1 MPERYR
7 GDALITLLGQLI
19 IDGIVTGLV
28 YVILAVGLVLILS
41 VSRIFFIAYGQFYML
56 GAYIVWGSL
65 TLLKV
70 PYFVGLLTAIASTTL
85 LGLLCYQFIF
95 RYIQYRGSFLA
106 NIVAAV
112 GLMMIM
118 GQAGLLIFGTIA
130 RSVPPVFPGIF
141 SIANIS
147 IPVEKLVLVILTV
160 CIALIA
166 FFIYEK
172 MKLGRAMRAVSLH
185 PEAATLQGV
194 KTNRIYLATMG
205 FGCALAGFGGGVMA
219 PVYVIYPEMGT
230 NIILSVLLV
239 IMLGGQGSMLGAVL
253 GGLVLG
259 ITLVFGQYFL
269 GGLAQIFL
277 FVVIGIIL
285 FFRPGGLLGHAEFEI

>member
-1 MPERYR
+1 M
-7 GDALITLLGQLI
+7 LTLLGQLI

-65 TLLKV
+65 AFLKF
-70 PYFVGLLTAIASTTL
+70 PYFLGLLMAVVATTL
-85 LGLLCYQFIF
+85 LGLLCYHFIF
-95 RYIQYRGSFLA
+95 RYLQHGKQFLP
-106 NIVAAV
+106 NIVAAI

-118 GQAGLLIFGTIA
+118 GQAGLLIFGTIG
-130 RSVPPVFPGIF
+130 RSVPPVFPGIL
-141 SIANIS
+141 SVGKIS
-147 IPVEKLVLVILTV
+147 IPVEKLVLVILTLF
-160 CIALIA
+160 IAVAA
-166 FFIYEK
+166 FFVYEK
-172 MKLGRAMRAVSLH
+172 LKIGRAMRAVSLN

-194 KTNRIYLATMG
+194 KTNRVYLATLG

-219 PVYVIYPEMGT
+219 PVYVIYPEMGS

-239 IMLGGQGSMLGAVL
+239 IMLGGMGSMIGAVL

-269 GGLAQIFL
+269 GSMAQIFL
-277 FVVIGIIL
+277 FVVIGIII
-285 FFRPGGLLGHAEFEI
+285 FFRPGGLLGSAGLEI

>member
-1 MPERYR
+1 M
-7 GDALITLLGQLI
+7 ITLLGQLI

-65 TLLKV
+65 TRWDI
-70 PYFVGLLTAIASTTL
+70 PYFLGLLMAIIATAL
-85 LGLLCYQFIF
+85 LGMLCYQFIF
-95 RYIQYRGSFLA
+95 RYVQYRGGFLS
-106 NIVAAV
+106 NIVAAI

-130 RSVPPVFPGIF
+130 RSVPPVFPGII
-141 SIANIS
+141 SLAGIS
-147 IPVEKLVLVILTV
+147 IPVEKLVLVILTLI
-160 CIALIA
+160 IATAA
-166 FFIYEK
+166 FFVYEK
-172 MKLGRAMRAVSLH
+172 MKVGRAMRAVSLN
-185 PEAATLQGV
+185 PEAATMQGV
-194 KTNRIYLATMG
+194 KPNLVYLATMG

-219 PVYVIYPEMGT
+219 PVYVIYPEMGS

-239 IMLGGQGSMLGAVL
+239 IMLGGMDSMLGAVF

-269 GGLAQIFL
+269 GNLAQIFL

-285 FFRPGGLLGHAEFEI
+285 FFRPGGLLGKAELEI

>member
-1 MPERYR
+1 MV
-7 GDALITLLGQLI
+7 TLLGQLI

-65 TLLKV
+65 TMWKI
-70 PYFVGLLTAIASTTL
+70 PYFLGLLMAVLATAL

-95 RYIQYRGSFLA
+95 RYIHYRGGQFLS
-106 NIVAAV
+106 NIVAAI

-130 RSVPPVFPGIF
+130 RSVPPVFPGII
-141 SIANIS
+141 SVAGIS
-147 IPVEKLVLVILTV
+147 IPVEKLVLVILTLM
-160 CIALIA
+160 ISILA
-166 FFIYEK
+166 FFVYEK
-172 MKLGRAMRAVSLH
+172 MKMGRAMRAVSLNQ
-185 PEAATLQGV
+185 EAATLQGV
-194 KTNRIYLATMG
+194 RPNMVYLATMG

-219 PVYVIYPEMGT
+219 PVYVIYPEMGS

-239 IMLGGQGSMLGAVL
+239 IMLGGTDSMLGAVL

-269 GGLAQIFL
+269 GSLAQIFL

-285 FFRPGGLLGHAEFEI
+285 FFRPGGLLGKAELEV

>member
-1 MPERYR
+1 MV
-7 GDALITLLGQLI
+7 TLVGQLI

-65 TLLKV
+65 TLWKI
-70 PYFVGLLTAIASTTL
+70 PYFLGLLMAVLATAI

-95 RYIQYRGSFLA
+95 RYVQYRGGQFLS
-106 NIVAAV
+106 NIVAAI

-130 RSVPPVFPGIF
+130 RSVPPVFPGII
-141 SIANIS
+141 SVAGVS
-147 IPVEKLVLVILTV
+147 IPVEKLVLVVLTIM
-160 CIALIA
+160 IAVAA
-166 FFIYEK
+166 FLVYEK
-172 MKLGRAMRAVSLH
+172 MKIGRAMRAVSLNS
-185 PEAATLQGV
+185 EAATLQGV
-194 KTNRIYLATMG
+194 KPNRVYLATMG

-219 PVYVIYPEMGT
+219 PVYVIYPEMGS

-239 IMLGGQGSMLGAVL
+239 IMLGGMDSMLGAVF

-269 GGLAQIFL
+269 GSLAQIFL
-277 FVVIGIIL
+277 FLVIGVIL
-285 FFRPGGLLGHAEFEI
+285 FFRPGGLLGKAELEV

>member
-1 MPERYR
+1 
-7 GDALITLLGQLI
+7 LITLLGQLI

-65 TLLKV
+65 ALLRI
-70 PYFVGLLTAIASTTL
+70 PYFIGLLMAVIATSI

-95 RYIQYRGSFLA
+95 RYIQYRGGQFLA
-106 NIVAAV
+106 NIVAAI

-118 GQAGLLIFGTIA
+118 GQGGLLVFGTIA
-130 RSVPPVFPGIF
+130 RSVPPIFPGIL

-147 IPVEKLVLVILTV
+147 IPIEKLVLVILTLV
-160 CIALIA
+160 IAIAA

-172 MKLGRAMRAVSLH
+172 MKIGRAMRAVSLN

-194 KTNRIYLATMG
+194 KTSMVYLATMG

-219 PVYVIYPEMGT
+219 PVYVIYPEMGS

-239 IMLGGQGSMLGAVL
+239 IMLGGMGSMLGAVL

-269 GGLAQIFL
+269 GSMAQIFL
-277 FVVIGIIL
+277 FIVIGIII
-285 FFRPGGLLGHAEFEI
+285 FFRPGGLLGKAELEV

>member
-1 MPERYR
+1 
-7 GDALITLLGQLI
+7 LGQLI

-65 TLLKV
+65 ALLKV
-70 PYFVGLLTAIASTTL
+70 PYFMGLLMAVMATTV

-95 RYIQYRGSFLA
+95 RYLQVGRQFLA
-106 NIVAAV
+106 NIVAAI

-118 GQAGLLIFGTIA
+118 GQAGLLIFGTIG
-130 RSVPPVFPGIF
+130 RSVPSIFPGIL
-141 SIANIS
+141 SIGHMS
-147 IPVEKLVLVILTV
+147 IPVEKLVLVILTLF
-160 CIALIA
+160 IAIA
-166 FFIYEK
+166 AFYVYEK
-172 MKLGRAMRAVSLH
+172 LKIGRAMRAVSLN

-194 KTNRIYLATMG
+194 KTNRVYLATMG

-219 PVYVIYPEMGT
+219 PVYVIYPEMGS

-239 IMLGGQGSMLGAVL
+239 IMLGGMNSMIGAVL

-269 GGLAQIFL
+269 GSMAQIFL
-277 FVVIGIIL
+277 FVVIGIII
-285 FFRPGGLLGHAEFEI
+285 FFRPGGLLGSTGLEI

>member
-1 MPERYR
+1 MGSLKEYF
-7 GDALITLLGQLI
+7 LITLLGQLI

-65 TLLKV
+65 TRWEI
-70 PYFVGLLTAIASTTL
+70 PYFLGLLLAIIATAI
-85 LGLLCYQFIF
+85 LGMLCYQFIF
-95 RYIQYRGSFLA
+95 RYVQYRGGFLS
-106 NIVAAV
+106 NIVAAI

-130 RSVPPVFPGIF
+130 RSVPPVFPGII
-141 SIANIS
+141 SVAGIS
-147 IPVEKLVLVILTV
+147 IPVEKLVLVILTLI
-160 CIALIA
+160 IAIAA
-166 FFIYEK
+166 FFVYEK
-172 MKLGRAMRAVSLH
+172 MKVGRAMRAVSLN
-185 PEAATLQGV
+185 PEAATMQGV
-194 KTNRIYLATMG
+194 KPNLVYLATMG

-219 PVYVIYPEMGT
+219 PVYVIYPEMGS

-239 IMLGGQGSMLGAVL
+239 IMLGGMDSMLGAVL

-269 GGLAQIFL
+269 GSLAQIFL
-277 FVVIGIIL
+277 FVVIGVIL
-285 FFRPGGLLGHAEFEI
+285 FFRPGGLLGKAELEV

>member
-1 MPERYR
+1 
-7 GDALITLLGQLI
+7 LITLFGQLI

-65 TLLKV
+65 ALLRI
-70 PYFVGLLTAIASTTL
+70 PYFIGLLMAVIATSI

-95 RYIQYRGSFLA
+95 RYIQYRGGQFLA
-106 NIVAAV
+106 NIVAAI

-118 GQAGLLIFGTIA
+118 GQGGLLVFGTIA
-130 RSVPPVFPGIF
+130 RSVPPIFPGIL

-147 IPVEKLVLVILTV
+147 IPIEKLVLVILTLV
-160 CIALIA
+160 IAIAA

-172 MKLGRAMRAVSLH
+172 MKIGRAMRAVSLN

-194 KTNRIYLATMG
+194 KTSMVYLATMG

-219 PVYVIYPEMGT
+219 PVYVIYPEMGS

-239 IMLGGQGSMLGAVL
+239 IMLGGMGSMLGAVL

-269 GGLAQIFL
+269 GSMAQIFL
-277 FVVIGIIL
+277 FIVIGIII
-285 FFRPGGLLGHAEFEI
+285 FFRPGGLLGKAELEV

>member
-1 MPERYR
+1 M
-7 GDALITLLGQLI
+7 ITLIGQLL

-65 TLLKV
+65 ALLKV
-70 PYFVGLLTAIASTTL
+70 PYFMGLLMAVMATTV

-95 RYIQYRGSFLA
+95 RYIQVGRQFLA
-106 NIVAAV
+106 NIVAAI

-118 GQAGLLIFGTIA
+118 GQAGLLIFGTIG
-130 RSVPPVFPGIF
+130 RSVPSIFPGIL
-141 SIANIS
+141 SISNMS
-147 IPVEKLVLVILTV
+147 IPVEKLVLVILTLF
-160 CIALIA
+160 IAIA
-166 FFIYEK
+166 AFYVYEK
-172 MKLGRAMRAVSLH
+172 LKIGRAMRAVSLN

-194 KTNRIYLATMG
+194 KTNRVYLATMG

-219 PVYVIYPEMGT
+219 PVYVIYPEMGS

-239 IMLGGQGSMLGAVL
+239 IMLGGMGSMLGAVL

-269 GGLAQIFL
+269 GSMAQIFL
-277 FVVIGIIL
+277 FVVIGIII
-285 FFRPGGLLGHAEFEI
+285 FFRPGGLLGSTGLEI

>member
-1 MPERYR
+1 M
-7 GDALITLLGQLI
+7 GQLI

-56 GAYIVWGSL
+56 GAYIVWSSL
-65 TLLKV
+65 ALLKV
-70 PYFVGLLTAIASTTL
+70 PYFMGLLMAVMATTV

-95 RYIQYRGSFLA
+95 RYLQVGRQFLA
-106 NIVAAV
+106 NIVAAI

-118 GQAGLLIFGTIA
+118 GQAGLLIFGTIG
-130 RSVPPVFPGIF
+130 RSVPSIFPGIL
-141 SIANIS
+141 SIGHMS
-147 IPVEKLVLVILTV
+147 IPVEKLVLVILTLF
-160 CIALIA
+160 IAIA
-166 FFIYEK
+166 AFYVYEK
-172 MKLGRAMRAVSLH
+172 LKIGRAMRAVSLN

-194 KTNRIYLATMG
+194 KTNRVYLVTMG

-219 PVYVIYPEMGT
+219 PVYVIYPEMGS

-239 IMLGGQGSMLGAVL
+239 IMLGGMNSMIGAVL

-269 GGLAQIFL
+269 GSLAQIFL
-277 FVVIGIIL
+277 FIVIGIII
-285 FFRPGGLLGHAEFEI
+285 FFRPGGLLGSTGLEI

>member
-1 MPERYR
+1 MV
-7 GDALITLLGQLI
+7 TLVGQLI

-65 TLLKV
+65 TLWKI
-70 PYFVGLLTAIASTTL
+70 PYFLGLLMAVLATAI

-95 RYIQYRGSFLA
+95 RYVQYRGGQFLS
-106 NIVAAV
+106 NIVAAI

-130 RSVPPVFPGIF
+130 RSVPPVFPGII
-141 SIANIS
+141 SVAGVS
-147 IPVEKLVLVILTV
+147 IPVEKLVLVVLTIM
-160 CIALIA
+160 IAVAA
-166 FFIYEK
+166 FLVYEK
-172 MKLGRAMRAVSLH
+172 MKIGRAMRAVSLNS
-185 PEAATLQGV
+185 EAATLQGV
-194 KTNRIYLATMG
+194 KPNRVYLATMG

-219 PVYVIYPEMGT
+219 PVYVIYPEMGS

-239 IMLGGQGSMLGAVL
+239 IMIGGMDSMLGAVF

-269 GGLAQIFL
+269 GSLAQIFL
-277 FVVIGIIL
+277 FLVIGVIL
-285 FFRPGGLLGHAEFEI
+285 FFRPGGLLGKAELEV

>member
-1 MPERYR
+1 M
-7 GDALITLLGQLI
+7 ITLLGQLI

-65 TLLKV
+65 ALLNV
-70 PYFVGLLTAIASTTL
+70 PYFLGLLMAVIATTI

-95 RYIQYRGSFLA
+95 RYIQYKGGQFLSH
-106 NIVAAV
+106 IVAAI

-130 RSVPPVFPGIF
+130 RSVPPVFPGILSF
-141 SIANIS
+141 ANIS
-147 IPVEKLVLVILTV
+147 IPIEKLVLVILTL
-160 CIALIA
+160 LIA
-166 FFIYEK
+166 IAAFIVYEK
-172 MKLGRAMRAVSLH
+172 MRIGRAMRAVSLN

-194 KTNRIYLATMG
+194 KTNMVYLATMG

-219 PVYVIYPEMGT
+219 PVYVIYPEMGY

-239 IMLGGQGSMLGAVL
+239 IMLGGMSSMLGAVL

-269 GGLAQIFL
+269 GSMAQIFL

-285 FFRPGGLLGHAEFEI
+285 FFRPGGLLGKAELEV

>member
-1 MPERYR
+1 M
-7 GDALITLLGQLI
+7 LTLLGQLI

-65 TLLKV
+65 ALLKV
-70 PYFVGLLTAIASTTL
+70 PYFMGLLMAVMATTV

-95 RYIQYRGSFLA
+95 RYLQVGRQFLA
-106 NIVAAV
+106 NIVAAI

-118 GQAGLLIFGTIA
+118 GQAGLLIFGTIG
-130 RSVPPVFPGIF
+130 RSVPSIFPGIL
-141 SIANIS
+141 SIGHMS
-147 IPVEKLVLVILTV
+147 IPVEKLVLVILTLF
-160 CIALIA
+160 IAITA
-166 FFIYEK
+166 FYVYEK
-172 MKLGRAMRAVSLH
+172 LKIGRAMRAVSLN

-194 KTNRIYLATMG
+194 KTNRVYLVTMG

-219 PVYVIYPEMGT
+219 PVYVIYPEMGS

-239 IMLGGQGSMLGAVL
+239 IMLGGMNSMIGAVL

-269 GGLAQIFL
+269 GSMAQIFL
-277 FVVIGIIL
+277 FVVIGIII
-285 FFRPGGLLGHAEFEI
+285 FFRPGGLLGSTGLEI

>member
-1 MPERYR
+1 M
-7 GDALITLLGQLI
+7 
-19 IDGIVTGLV
+19 
-28 YVILAVGLVLILS
+28 ILAVGLVLILS

-65 TLLKV
+65 TRWDI
-70 PYFVGLLTAIASTTL
+70 PYFLGLLMAIIATAL
-85 LGLLCYQFIF
+85 LGMLCYQFIF
-95 RYIQYRGSFLA
+95 RYVQYRGGFLS
-106 NIVAAV
+106 NIVAAI

-130 RSVPPVFPGIF
+130 RSVPPVFPGII
-141 SIANIS
+141 SLAGIS
-147 IPVEKLVLVILTV
+147 IPVEKLVLVILTLI
-160 CIALIA
+160 IATAA
-166 FFIYEK
+166 FFVYEK
-172 MKLGRAMRAVSLH
+172 MKVGRAMRAVSLN
-185 PEAATLQGV
+185 PEAATMQGV
-194 KTNRIYLATMG
+194 KPNLVYLATMG

-219 PVYVIYPEMGT
+219 PVYVIYPEMGS

-239 IMLGGQGSMLGAVL
+239 IMLGGMDSMLGAVF

-269 GGLAQIFL
+269 GNLAQIFL

-285 FFRPGGLLGHAEFEI
+285 FFRPGGLLGKAELEI

>member
-1 MPERYR
+1 
-7 GDALITLLGQLI
+7 LGQLI

-65 TLLKV
+65 ALLKV
-70 PYFVGLLTAIASTTL
+70 PYFMGLLMAVIATTV

-95 RYIQYRGSFLA
+95 RYIQVGRQFLA
-106 NIVAAV
+106 NIVAAI

-118 GQAGLLIFGTIA
+118 GQAGLLIFGTIG
-130 RSVPPVFPGIF
+130 RSVPSIFPGIL
-141 SIANIS
+141 SIGHLS
-147 IPVEKLVLVILTV
+147 IPVEKLVLVILTLF
-160 CIALIA
+160 IAIA
-166 FFIYEK
+166 AFYVYEK
-172 MKLGRAMRAVSLH
+172 LKIGRAMRAVSLN

-219 PVYVIYPEMGT
+219 PVYVIYPEMGS

-239 IMLGGQGSMLGAVL
+239 IMLGGMNSMIGAVL

-269 GGLAQIFL
+269 GSMAQIFL
-277 FVVIGIIL
+277 FVVIGIII
-285 FFRPGGLLGHAEFEI
+285 FFRPGGLLGSTGLEI

>member
-1 MPERYR
+1 
-7 GDALITLLGQLI
+7 LGQLI

-65 TLLKV
+65 AFLKF
-70 PYFVGLLTAIASTTL
+70 PYFLGLLMAVVATTL

-95 RYIQYRGSFLA
+95 RYLQHGKQFLA
-106 NIVAAV
+106 NIVAAI

-118 GQAGLLIFGTIA
+118 GQAGLLIFGTIG
-130 RSVPPVFPGIF
+130 RSVPPVFPGILGVGK
-141 SIANIS
+141 IS
-147 IPVEKLVLVILTV
+147 IPVEKLVLVILTLF
-160 CIALIA
+160 IAIAA
-166 FFIYEK
+166 FFVYEK
-172 MKLGRAMRAVSLH
+172 LKIGRAMRAVSLN

-194 KTNRIYLATMG
+194 KTNKVYLATLG

-219 PVYVIYPEMGT
+219 PVYVIYPEMGS

-239 IMLGGQGSMLGAVL
+239 IMLGGMNSMIGAVL

-269 GGLAQIFL
+269 GSMAQIFL
-277 FVVIGIIL
+277 FVVIGVII
-285 FFRPGGLLGHAEFEI
+285 FFRPGGLLGSAGLEI

>member
-1 MPERYR
+1 
-7 GDALITLLGQLI
+7 LITLLAQLI
-19 IDGIVTGLV
+19 IDGIVTGLI

-65 TLLKV
+65 TLWKI
-70 PYFVGLLTAIASTTL
+70 PYFLGLLIAVLATAL
-85 LGLLCYQFIF
+85 LGALCYQFIF
-95 RYIQYRGSFLA
+95 RFVKYRGGQFLS
-106 NIVAAV
+106 NIVAAI

-130 RSVPPVFPGIF
+130 RSVPPVFPGII
-141 SIANIS
+141 SLAGVS
-147 IPVEKLVLVILTV
+147 IPVEKLVLVLLTLI
-160 CIALIA
+160 IAIAA
-166 FFIYEK
+166 FFVYEK
-172 MKLGRAMRAVSLH
+172 MKEGRAMRAVSLN
-185 PEAATLQGV
+185 PEAAMLQGV
-194 KTNRIYLATMG
+194 KPNTIYLATMG

-219 PVYVIYPEMGT
+219 PVYVIYPEMGS

-239 IMLGGQGSMLGAVL
+239 IMLGGTDSMLGAVL
-253 GGLVLG
+253 GGLILG

-269 GGLAQIFL
+269 GSWAQIFL

-285 FFRPGGLLGHAEFEI
+285 FFRPGGLLGKSELEV

>member
-1 MPERYR
+1 M
-7 GDALITLLGQLI
+7 GDLGEYFLITLLGQLI

-65 TLLKV
+65 TRWEI
-70 PYFVGLLTAIASTTL
+70 PYF
-85 LGLLCYQFIF
+85 LGLLMAIVATAILGMLCYQLIF
-95 RYIQYRGSFLA
+95 RYVQYRGGFLS
-106 NIVAAV
+106 NIVAAI

-130 RSVPPVFPGIF
+130 RSVPPVFPGII
-141 SIANIS
+141 SVAGIS
-147 IPVEKLVLVILTV
+147 IPVEKLVLVSLTLI
-160 CIALIA
+160 IAVAA
-166 FFIYEK
+166 FFVYEK
-172 MKLGRAMRAVSLH
+172 MKVGRAMRAVSLN
-185 PEAATLQGV
+185 PEAATMQGV
-194 KTNRIYLATMG
+194 KPNMVYLATMG

-219 PVYVIYPEMGT
+219 PVYVIYPEMGS

-239 IMLGGQGSMLGAVL
+239 IMLGGMDSMLGAVL

-269 GGLAQIFL
+269 GNLAQIFL

-285 FFRPGGLLGHAEFEI
+285 FFRPGGLLGKAELEV

>member
-1 MPERYR
+1 M
-7 GDALITLLGQLI
+7 ITLLGQLI

-65 TLLKV
+65 ALLRI
-70 PYFVGLLTAIASTTL
+70 PYFIGLLMAVIATSI

-95 RYIQYRGSFLA
+95 RYIQYRGGQFLA
-106 NIVAAV
+106 NIVAAI

-118 GQAGLLIFGTIA
+118 GQGGLLVFGTIA
-130 RSVPPVFPGIF
+130 RSVPPIFPGIL

-147 IPVEKLVLVILTV
+147 IPIEKLVLVILTLV
-160 CIALIA
+160 IAIAA

-172 MKLGRAMRAVSLH
+172 MKIGRAMRAVSLN

-194 KTNRIYLATMG
+194 KTSMVYLATMG

-219 PVYVIYPEMGT
+219 PVYVIYPEMGS

-239 IMLGGQGSMLGAVL
+239 IMLGGMGSMVGAVL

-269 GGLAQIFL
+269 GSMAQIFL
-277 FVVIGIIL
+277 FIVIGIII
-285 FFRPGGLLGHAEFEI
+285 FFRPGGLLGKAELEV

>member
-1 MPERYR
+1 
-7 GDALITLLGQLI
+7 LITLLGQLI

-65 TLLKV
+65 TFLKF
-70 PYFVGLLTAIASTTL
+70 PYFLGLLMAVVATTL

-106 NIVAAV
+106 NIVAAI

-118 GQAGLLIFGTIA
+118 GQAGLLIFGTIG
-130 RSVPPVFPGIF
+130 RSVPSIFPGIL
-141 SIANIS
+141 SIGNIS
-147 IPVEKLVLVILTV
+147 IPVEKLVLVILTLF
-160 CIALIA
+160 IAVAA
-166 FFIYEK
+166 FFVYEK
-172 MKLGRAMRAVSLH
+172 LKIGRAMRAVSLN

-194 KTNRIYLATMG
+194 KTNRVYLVTLG

-219 PVYVIYPEMGT
+219 PVYVIYPEMGS

-239 IMLGGQGSMLGAVL
+239 IMLGGMNSMIGAVL

-269 GGLAQIFL
+269 GSMAQIFL
-277 FVVIGIIL
+277 FVVIGIII
-285 FFRPGGLLGHAEFEI
+285 FFRPGGLLGSTGLDI

>member
-1 MPERYR
+1 
-7 GDALITLLGQLI
+7 LITLLGQLI

-65 TLLKV
+65 TRWEI
-70 PYFVGLLTAIASTTL
+70 PYFLGLLLAIIATAI
-85 LGLLCYQFIF
+85 LGMLCYQFIF
-95 RYIQYRGSFLA
+95 RYVQYRGGFLS
-106 NIVAAV
+106 NIVAAI

-130 RSVPPVFPGIF
+130 RSVPPVFPGII
-141 SIANIS
+141 SVAGIS
-147 IPVEKLVLVILTV
+147 IPVEKLVLVILTLI
-160 CIALIA
+160 IAIAA
-166 FFIYEK
+166 FFVYEK
-172 MKLGRAMRAVSLH
+172 MKVGRAMRAVSLN
-185 PEAATLQGV
+185 PEAATMQGV
-194 KTNRIYLATMG
+194 KPNLVYLATMG

-219 PVYVIYPEMGT
+219 PVYVIYPEMGS

-239 IMLGGQGSMLGAVL
+239 IMLGGMDSMLGAVL

-269 GGLAQIFL
+269 GNLAQIFL

-285 FFRPGGLLGHAEFEI
+285 FFRPGGLLGKAELEV

>member
-1 MPERYR
+1 
-7 GDALITLLGQLI
+7 LGQLI

-65 TLLKV
+65 ALLKV
-70 PYFVGLLTAIASTTL
+70 PYFMGLLMAVMATTV

-95 RYIQYRGSFLA
+95 RYIQVGRQFLA
-106 NIVAAV
+106 NIVAAI

-118 GQAGLLIFGTIA
+118 GQAGLLIFGTIG
-130 RSVPPVFPGIF
+130 RSVPSIFPGIL
-141 SIANIS
+141 SIGHLS
-147 IPVEKLVLVILTV
+147 IPVEKLVLVILTLF
-160 CIALIA
+160 IAIA
-166 FFIYEK
+166 AFYVYEK
-172 MKLGRAMRAVSLH
+172 LKIGRAMRAVSLN

-219 PVYVIYPEMGT
+219 PVYVIYPEMGS

-239 IMLGGQGSMLGAVL
+239 IMLGGMNSMIGAVL

-269 GGLAQIFL
+269 GSMAQIFL
-277 FVVIGIIL
+277 FVVIGIII
-285 FFRPGGLLGHAEFEI
+285 FFRPGGLLGSTGLEI

>member
-1 MPERYR
+1 M
-7 GDALITLLGQLI
+7 ATLLGQLI

-56 GAYIVWGSL
+56 GAYFVWGSL
-65 TLLKV
+65 TLWEI
-70 PYFVGLLTAIASTTL
+70 PYFFGLLMAIIATAL

-95 RYIQYRGSFLA
+95 RYVQYRGGQFLS
-106 NIVAAV
+106 NIVAAI

-130 RSVPPVFPGIF
+130 RSVPPIFPGII
-141 SIANIS
+141 SLAGIS
-147 IPVEKLVLVILTV
+147 IPVEKLVLVLLTLI
-160 CIALIA
+160 IAIAA
-166 FFIYEK
+166 FFVYEK
-172 MKLGRAMRAVSLH
+172 MKVGRAMRAVSVN

-194 KTNRIYLATMG
+194 KPNRIYLATMG

-219 PVYVIYPEMGT
+219 PVYVIYPEMGS

-239 IMLGGQGSMLGAVL
+239 IMLGGADSMLGAVL

-269 GGLAQIFL
+269 GNLAQIFL

-285 FFRPGGLLGHAEFEI
+285 FFRPGGLLGKAELEV

>member
-1 MPERYR
+1 M
-7 GDALITLLGQLI
+7 ITLLGQLI
-19 IDGIVTGLV
+19 LDGIVTGLV

-65 TLLKV
+65 ALLRI
-70 PYFVGLLTAIASTTL
+70 PYFVGLFMAVIVTSI
-85 LGLLCYQFIF
+85 LGMLCYQFIF
-95 RYIQYRGSFLA
+95 RYIQSRGGQFLA
-106 NIVAAV
+106 NIVAAI

-118 GQAGLLIFGTIA
+118 GQAGLLVFGTIA
-130 RSVPPVFPGIF
+130 RSVPPLFPGIL
-141 SIANIS
+141 SVGNIS
-147 IPVEKLVLVILTV
+147 IPIAKLVLVILTLV
-160 CIALIA
+160 IAICA
-166 FFIYEK
+166 FLIYEK
-172 MKLGRAMRAVSLH
+172 AKIGRAMRAVSLN

-194 KTNRIYLATMG
+194 KTNIVYLATMG

-219 PVYVIYPEMGT
+219 PVYVIYPEMGY

-239 IMLGGQGSMLGAVL
+239 IMLGGMGSMLGAVF

-269 GGLAQIFL
+269 GSMAQIFL
-277 FVVIGIIL
+277 FVVIGIII
-285 FFRPGGLLGHAEFEI
+285 FFRPGGLLGSAELEI

>member
-1 MPERYR
+1 M
-7 GDALITLLGQLI
+7 ITLLGQLI
-19 IDGIVTGLV
+19 VDGVVTGLI

-65 TLLKV
+65 ALLKF
-70 PYFVGLLTAIASTTL
+70 PYFIGLLMAVVATTL

-95 RYIQYRGSFLA
+95 RYIQHGGGQFLS
-106 NIVAAV
+106 NIVAAI

-118 GQAGLLIFGTIA
+118 GQAGLLIFGTIG
-130 RSVPPVFPGIF
+130 RSVPSIFPGIL
-141 SIANIS
+141 SVANIS
-147 IPVEKLVLVILTV
+147 IPVEKLVLVILTLF
-160 CIALIA
+160 IAIA
-166 FFIYEK
+166 TFFVYEK
-172 MKLGRAMRAVSLH
+172 MKVGRAMRAVSLN
-185 PEAATLQGV
+185 PEASTLQGV
-194 KTNRIYLATMG
+194 KTNRVYLATMG

-219 PVYVIYPEMGT
+219 PVYVIYPEMGS

-239 IMLGGQGSMLGAVL
+239 IMLGGMGSMLGAVL

-269 GGLAQIFL
+269 GNWAQIFL
-277 FVVIGIIL
+277 FVVIGIII
-285 FFRPGGLLGHAEFEI
+285 FFRPGGLLGSAELEI

>member
-1 MPERYR
+1 
-7 GDALITLLGQLI
+7 LITLIGQLI

-56 GAYIVWGSL
+56 GAYIVWSSL
-65 TLLKV
+65 ALLKV
-70 PYFVGLLTAIASTTL
+70 PYFMGLLMAVVATTL

-106 NIVAAV
+106 NIVAAI

-118 GQAGLLIFGTIA
+118 GQAGLLIFGTIG
-130 RSVPPVFPGIF
+130 RSVPPVFPGIL
-141 SIANIS
+141 SVGKIS
-147 IPVEKLVLVILTV
+147 IPVEKLVLVILTLF
-160 CIALIA
+160 IAVAA
-166 FFIYEK
+166 FFVYEK
-172 MKLGRAMRAVSLH
+172 LKLGRAMRAVSLN

-194 KTNRIYLATMG
+194 KTNRVYLATLG

-219 PVYVIYPEMGT
+219 PVYVIYPEMGS

-239 IMLGGQGSMLGAVL
+239 IMLGGMNSMIGAVL

-269 GGLAQIFL
+269 GSMAQIFL
-277 FVVIGIIL
+277 FVVIGIII
-285 FFRPGGLLGHAEFEI
+285 FFRPGGLLGSAGLDI

>member
-1 MPERYR
+1 
-7 GDALITLLGQLI
+7 LITLLGQLI

-65 TLLKV
+65 TRWEI
-70 PYFVGLLTAIASTTL
+70 PYFLGLMLAIIATAI
-85 LGLLCYQFIF
+85 LGMLCYQFIF
-95 RYIQYRGSFLA
+95 RYVQYRGGFLS
-106 NIVAAV
+106 NIVAAI

-130 RSVPPVFPGIF
+130 RSVPPVFPGII
-141 SIANIS
+141 SVAGIS
-147 IPVEKLVLVILTV
+147 IPVEKLVLVILTLT
-160 CIALIA
+160 IAIAA
-166 FFIYEK
+166 FFVYEK
-172 MKLGRAMRAVSLH
+172 MKVGRAMRAVSLN
-185 PEAATLQGV
+185 PEAATIQGV
-194 KTNRIYLATMG
+194 KPNLVYLATMG

-219 PVYVIYPEMGT
+219 PVYVIYPEMGS

-239 IMLGGQGSMLGAVL
+239 IMLGGMDSMLGAVL

-269 GGLAQIFL
+269 GSLAQIFL

-285 FFRPGGLLGHAEFEI
+285 FFRPGGLLGKAELEV

>member
-1 MPERYR
+1 M
-7 GDALITLLGQLI
+7 ITLLGQLI

-65 TLLKV
+65 TFMKV
-70 PYFVGLLTAIASTTL
+70 PYFIGLLMAVVATTL

-95 RYIQYRGSFLA
+95 RYIQHRGGQFLP
-106 NIVAAV
+106 NIVAAI
-112 GLMMIM
+112 GLMMII
-118 GQAGLLIFGTIA
+118 GQAGLLIFGTIG
-130 RSVPPVFPGIF
+130 RSVPPVFPGILN
-141 SIANIS
+141 IADLS
-147 IPVEKLVLVILTV
+147 IPIEKLVLVVLTLF
-160 CIALIA
+160 IAVAA
-166 FFIYEK
+166 FTVYEK
-172 MKLGRAMRAVSLH
+172 MKIGRAMRAVSLN
-185 PEAATLQGV
+185 PVAATLQGV
-194 KTNRIYLATMG
+194 KANRVYLATMG

-219 PVYVIYPEMGT
+219 PVYVIYPEMGS

-239 IMLGGQGSMLGAVL
+239 IMLGGMGSMLGAVL

-269 GGLAQIFL
+269 GSLAQIFL
-277 FVVIGIIL
+277 FVVIGIII
-285 FFRPGGLLGHAEFEI
+285 FFRPGGLLGTAGLEI

>member
-1 MPERYR
+1 
-7 GDALITLLGQLI
+7 LLTLLGQLI

-65 TLLKV
+65 ALLKV
-70 PYFVGLLTAIASTTL
+70 PYFMGLLMAVVATTV

-95 RYIQYRGSFLA
+95 RYIQVGRQFLA
-106 NIVAAV
+106 NIVAAI

-118 GQAGLLIFGTIA
+118 GQAGLLIFGTIG
-130 RSVPPVFPGIF
+130 RSVPSIFPGIL
-141 SIANIS
+141 SIGHMS
-147 IPVEKLVLVILTV
+147 IPVEKLVLVILTLF
-160 CIALIA
+160 IAITA
-166 FFIYEK
+166 FYVYEK
-172 MKLGRAMRAVSLH
+172 LKIGRAMRAVSLN

-194 KTNRIYLATMG
+194 KTNRVYLVTMG

-219 PVYVIYPEMGT
+219 PVYVIYPEMGS

-239 IMLGGQGSMLGAVL
+239 IMLGGMNSMIGAVL

-269 GGLAQIFL
+269 GSLAQIFL
-277 FVVIGIIL
+277 FLVIGIII
-285 FFRPGGLLGHAEFEI
+285 FFRPGGLLGSTGLEI

>member
-1 MPERYR
+1 
-7 GDALITLLGQLI
+7 LITLIGQLI

-56 GAYIVWGSL
+56 GAYIDWGSL
-65 TLLKV
+65 TFLKF
-70 PYFVGLLTAIASTTL
+70 PYFLGLFIAVVATTL

-106 NIVAAV
+106 NIVAAI

-118 GQAGLLIFGTIA
+118 GQAGLLIFGTIG
-130 RSVPPVFPGIF
+130 RSVPPVFPGIL
-141 SIANIS
+141 SVGKIS
-147 IPVEKLVLVILTV
+147 IPVEKLVLVILTLF
-160 CIALIA
+160 IAVAA
-166 FFIYEK
+166 FFVYEK
-172 MKLGRAMRAVSLH
+172 MKIGRAMRAVSLN

-194 KTNRIYLATMG
+194 KTNRVYLATLG

-219 PVYVIYPEMGT
+219 PVYVIYPEMGS

-239 IMLGGQGSMLGAVL
+239 IMLGGMNSMIGAVL

-269 GGLAQIFL
+269 GSMAQIFL
-277 FVVIGIIL
+277 FVVIGIIIFL
-285 FFRPGGLLGHAEFEI
+285 RPGGLLGSAGLEI

>member
-1 MPERYR
+1 
-7 GDALITLLGQLI
+7 LITLLGQLI

-65 TLLKV
+65 ALLRI
-70 PYFVGLLTAIASTTL
+70 PYFIGLLMAVIATSI

-95 RYIQYRGSFLA
+95 RYIQYRGGQFLA
-106 NIVAAV
+106 NIVAAI

-118 GQAGLLIFGTIA
+118 GQGGLLVFGTIA
-130 RSVPPVFPGIF
+130 RSVPPIFPGIL

-147 IPVEKLVLVILTV
+147 IPIEKLVLVILTLV
-160 CIALIA
+160 IAIAA

-172 MKLGRAMRAVSLH
+172 MKIGRAMRAVSLN

-194 KTNRIYLATMG
+194 KTSMVYLATMG

-219 PVYVIYPEMGT
+219 PVYVIYPEMGS

-239 IMLGGQGSMLGAVL
+239 IMLGGMGSMVGAVL

-269 GGLAQIFL
+269 GSMAQIFL
-277 FVVIGIIL
+277 FIVIGIII
-285 FFRPGGLLGHAEFEI
+285 FFRPGGLLGKAELEV